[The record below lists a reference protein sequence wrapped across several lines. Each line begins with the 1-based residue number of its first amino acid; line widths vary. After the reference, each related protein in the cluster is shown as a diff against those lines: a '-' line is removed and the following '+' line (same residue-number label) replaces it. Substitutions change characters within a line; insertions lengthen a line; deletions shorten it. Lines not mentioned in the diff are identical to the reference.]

1 MENGNRGSLAEI
13 ALLFLRLGTV
23 AFGGPAAHIALME
36 DEVVARRG
44 WITREKF
51 LDLLGA
57 SNLIPGPNSTE
68 LAIHIGHLRG
78 GWPGL
83 IIAGV
88 CFIAPAML
96 IVMAIAW
103 AYVTYGN
110 LPQVG
115 GIFYGIKPVIIAV
128 VLHALWSLGK
138 TALKTRDL
146 VAVAVISLM
155 LAAMGISEILV
166 MILAGVGLLAARRV
180 KGRITKAFLL
190 FGVISTYFTAAS
202 LASTTFTAASRTT
215 PFSLSALFWF
225 FLKVGSVLYGSGYVL
240 LAFLQSGLVD
250 ERGWLTQSQLLDAVV
265 VGQITPGPV
274 FTTATF
280 VGYVLHGPKAALIA
294 TLGIFLPAFIF
305 VALSAP
311 LIPRIRNS
319 AAAGTILDG
328 VNVASL
334 ALMAYV
340 TWQLARSALID
351 LSTVSIALV
360 SALLLIRYK
369 INSTSLIVAGA
380 LFGVSRTFL

>member
-1 MENGNRGSLAEI
+1 MENRNRGSLAEI

-36 DEVVARRG
+36 EEVVARRG
-44 WITREKF
+44 WISREKF

-88 CFIAPAML
+88 SFIIPAML
-96 IVMAIAW
+96 LVMAIAW
-103 AYVTYGN
+103 AYVTYGS
-110 LPQVG
+110 LPQIG
-115 GIFYGIKPVIIAV
+115 GVLYGVKPVIIAV

-155 LAAMGISEILV
+155 LAAMGMNEILV

-180 KGRITKAFLL
+180 KVKFTKAFLL
-190 FGVISTYFTAAS
+190 FGVIAIYFAATS
-202 LASTTFTAASRTT
+202 LISITVTAASRAI

-225 FLKVGSVLYGSGYVL
+225 FVKVGSVLYGSGYVL
-240 LAFLQSGLVD
+240 LAFLQSGLVED
-250 ERGWLTQSQLLDAVV
+250 RGWLTQSQLLDAVA
-265 VGQITPGPV
+265 VGQVTPGPV

-311 LIPRIRNS
+311 LIPRLRNS
-319 AAAGTILDG
+319 PVAGIILDG

-340 TWQLARSALID
+340 TWQLGRSTLID
-351 LSTVSIALV
+351 LPTVSIALV
-360 SALLLIRYK
+360 SALLLL
-369 INSTSLIVAGA
+369 TAA
-380 LFGVSRTFL
+380 